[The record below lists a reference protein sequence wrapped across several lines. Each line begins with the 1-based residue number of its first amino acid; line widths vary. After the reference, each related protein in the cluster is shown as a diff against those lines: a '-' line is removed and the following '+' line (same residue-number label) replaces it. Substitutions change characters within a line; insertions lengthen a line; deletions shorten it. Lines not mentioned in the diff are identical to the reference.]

1 MGFAGEVKRA
11 DQEIRDG
18 VLIPS
23 AGWVGLEWS
32 FSKNVT
38 ARFTGSTVN
47 SRPSSRERELG
58 IEATDFLDLSFQV
71 RDGSPDW
78 TEVDRTAS

>member
-1 MGFAGEVKRA
+1 MGFAGEVRRA

-23 AGWVGLEWS
+23 AGRVGLEWS

-58 IEATDFLDLSFQV
+58 IEATDFPGSQLPSSRRKPGLD
-71 RDGSPDW
+71 GG
-78 TEVDRTAS
+78 